1 MKKIMTMLALTLM
14 LTTSFAFAGETIN
27 KQALKAFKSE
37 FAGATDIAWKVG
49 SNYYE
54 VAFTINDQR
63 LFAFYNDQGEFMA
76 VTQFISSTQMPNYL
90 RKSLKR
96 SYSNFWI
103 SDLFEM
109 TNDDE
114 TSFYVTLEN
123 ADTKVILKSIDGNKW
138 SLYNKI
144 DKE

>member
-1 MKKIMTMLALTLM
+1 MKKIITMLAPTLTL
-14 LTTSFAFAGETIN
+14 TSFAFAGETIN
-27 KQALKAFKSE
+27 KQALNAFQTE

-49 SNYYE
+49 SSYYE
-54 VAFTINDQR
+54 VAFTINHQR
-63 LFAFYNDQGEFMA
+63 LFAFYNDRGEFMA
-76 VTQFISSTQMPNYL
+76 VTRFISPTQLSNYL

-103 SDLFEM
+103 SDLFEIRHA
-109 TNDDE
+109 DDK
-114 TSFYVTLEN
+114 SYYVTLEN
-123 ADTKVILKSIDGNKW
+123 ADTKIILKSINGSRW